1 MIKRVLLFLITIV
14 FISCG
19 GSKVRTYKTASKSNY
34 PKKSNSTTQK
44 PVAKT
49 THTKNATTVNS
60 NTKPAE
66 VKTQSGEVL
75 VATSKVKA
83 TTEDVKLYINDFKET
98 AKSNMKLHGIP
109 ASIIMAQ
116 GILESGAGFGRLCK
130 EANNHFGI
138 KCHTGWTGET
148 LTHDDDALQECFRKY
163 KDPAESYRDHAL
175 FLTSRKRYESLF
187 KLDKGDYQAW
197 ANGLKQAGYATDSLY
212 PSKLVGIIE
221 RYELYKLDNEVLGR
235 DFKPVPR
242 QEFTQS
248 TQSALEEEYIIQKG
262 DTLYSLSK
270 KFNITVEELKKLNN
284 ISDTAISVG
293 QKIKTK

>member
-1 MIKRVLLFLITIV
+1 MIKKIAFFFFTILV
-14 FISCG
+14 MSCG
-19 GSKVRTYKTASKSNY
+19 GSKVRTSKTVS
-34 PKKSNSTTQK
+34 
-44 PVAKT
+44 KT
-49 THTKNATTVNS
+49 TYPSKNTTTTSKPTTSKPKNTNAT
-60 NTKPAE
+60 
-66 VKTQSGEVL
+66 GEIL

-83 TTEDVKLYINDFKET
+83 TTEDVKKYIEDFKET
-98 AKSNMKLHGIP
+98 AKSNMKQHGIP

-148 LTHDDDALQECFRKY
+148 VTHDDDALQECFRKY

-197 ANGLKQAGYATDSLY
+197 ANGLKQAGYATDTLY

-235 DFKPVPR
+235 NFIPSPK
-242 QEFTQS
+242 QEIVVN
-248 TQSALEEEYIIQKG
+248 EGEYVIQKG

-270 KFNITVEELKKLNN
+270 KFNLSVEELKQLNN
-284 ISDTAISVG
+284 ISDTAIAVG
-293 QKIKTK
+293 QKIKTKK

>member
-44 PVAKT
+44 PVAKSSP
-49 THTKNATTVNS
+49 TKNATTVNS
-60 NTKPAE
+60 NTKPSE
-66 VKTQSGEVL
+66 VKTQTGEVL

-242 QEFTQS
+242 QEFIQS
-248 TQSALEEEYIIQKG
+248 TSEGEYIIQKG

-270 KFNITVEELKKLNN
+270 KFNITVEELKQINN

>member
-1 MIKRVLLFLITIV
+1 MIKKIV
-14 FISCG
+14 FFFFTILVISCG
-19 GSKVRTYKTASKSNY
+19 SSKVRTSKTVS
-34 PKKSNSTTQK
+34 
-44 PVAKT
+44 KT
-49 THTKNATTVNS
+49 TYPSKNTTTTSKPTTSKPKNTNAT
-60 NTKPAE
+60 
-66 VKTQSGEVL
+66 GEIL

-83 TTEDVKLYINDFKET
+83 TTEDVKKYIEDFKET
-98 AKSNMKLHGIP
+98 AKSNMKQYGIP

-148 LTHDDDALQECFRKY
+148 VTHDDDALQECFRKY

-197 ANGLKQAGYATDSLY
+197 ANGLKQAGYATDTLY

-235 DFKPVPR
+235 NFIPTPK
-242 QEFTQS
+242 QEIV
-248 TQSALEEEYIIQKG
+248 LNEGEYVIQKG

-270 KFNITVEELKKLNN
+270 KFNLSVEELKQLNN
-284 ISDTAISVG
+284 ISDTAIAVG
-293 QKIKTK
+293 QKIKTKK

>member
-19 GSKVRTYKTASKSNY
+19 GSKVRTHKTTSKTTY
-34 PKKSNSTTQK
+34 PKKTNTSNQK
-44 PVAKT
+44 TIAKSSNPT
-49 THTKNATTVNS
+49 NTKSIDS
-60 NTKPAE
+60 NTKSTE
-66 VKTQSGEVL
+66 VKPLSGEVL

-98 AKSNMKLHGIP
+98 AMSNMRLHGIP

-175 FLTSRKRYESLF
+175 FLTSRKRYEALF

-197 ANGLKQAGYATDSLY
+197 ANGLKQAGYATDTLY

-235 DFKPVPR
+235 DYKPLPK
-242 QEFTQS
+242 QENSQS
-248 TQSALEEEYIIQKG
+248 SFEGEYVIQKG
-262 DTLYSLSK
+262 DTLYSLSR
-270 KFNITVEELKKLNN
+270 KFNLSVEELKQINN

-293 QKIKTK
+293 QKIKIKK